1 MTLMMKMMIIRKNDL
16 SKDEEEGQGSCDDDE
31 GVGEDVEDEGGRP
44 SQPRV
49 C

>member
-1 MTLMMKMMIIRKNDL
+1 MTLMMKMMIIGNDL